1 MRVIEEIDRMY
12 DEIIDNLTIS
22 ILELRKKFKDN
33 DWVSFFEKNFANI
46 WQNLYY
52 IVQLKWKRG
61 IDMIDEKILLT
72 ANDILEKEFKID
84 ARGYRPQEVDKFLDI
99 IIRDYTEYDK
109 LLHRYETELKSVL
122 AENAKLKSE
131 LRNLRSTLSVAESN
145 GGQTNLDILR
155 RLSELEKI
163 VYGDE

>member
-1 MRVIEEIDRMY
+1 MY

-122 AENAKLKSE
+122 AENAKLKTE

-163 VYGDE
+163 VYGEE

>member
-1 MRVIEEIDRMY
+1 
-12 DEIIDNLTIS
+12 
-22 ILELRKKFKDN
+22 
-33 DWVSFFEKNFANI
+33 
-46 WQNLYY
+46 
-52 IVQLKWKRG
+52 
-61 IDMIDEKILLT
+61 MIDEKILLT

-163 VYGDE
+163 VYGEE

>member
-1 MRVIEEIDRMY
+1 MY